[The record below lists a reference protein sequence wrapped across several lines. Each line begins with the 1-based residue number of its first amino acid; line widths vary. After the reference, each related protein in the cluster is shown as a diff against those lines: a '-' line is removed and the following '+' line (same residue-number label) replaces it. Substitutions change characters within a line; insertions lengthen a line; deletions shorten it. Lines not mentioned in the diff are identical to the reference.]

1 MLELIDT
8 GMNFLTNTTVG
19 HALRPKT
26 DKRDYMK
33 PKIFVT
39 SRAQHK
45 GKYLLTINLREEWNL
60 SYTKDN

>member
-1 MLELIDT
+1 MLEVIGT
-8 GMNFLTNTTVG
+8 GMDFLNNTMVG

-33 PKIFVT
+33 QKKTIVS

-45 GKYLLTINLREEWNL
+45 GK
-60 SYTKDN
+60 